1 MNESSAVREGCVF
14 NAALFPIVVLAS
26 FLAKRYGLGSG
37 VLLGALTAQLF
48 SVSYFLSLLLLK
60 FLPQSMMMLPVFGGF
75 FVRMVLLSVIVVIG
89 QFFFPGSIP
98 YFAIGFGITTF
109 VTLMAE
115 TVILVRVQFDR

>member
-1 MNESSAVREGCVF
+1 MNETTAVREGCIF
-14 NAALFPIVVLAS
+14 NAVLFPFVFVGSL
-26 FLAKRYGLGSG
+26 LAKRYGLGSG

-48 SVSYFLSLLLLK
+48 SISYFFSLLLLK
-60 FLPQSMMMLPVFGGF
+60 LLPHSMMMLPVFGGF
-75 FVRMVLLSVIVVIG
+75 FVRMVLLAAIVVTG
-89 QFFFPGSIP
+89 QIFFPGSVP